1 MAQPIGE
8 WDGIIRLRPGPHSS
22 VVGYAKAGMAKTN
35 NAPIAISPSIV
46 LGATT
51 TLDIIISTPVPSTYR
66 VASHGDLN
74 LILGADGSLSFGP
87 VTLPPSSFPFDGL
100 PHAITISL
108 SATSI
113 SMQVDD
119 GASYSAPYTPTSAPH
134 PLYIGG
140 GRNHE
145 APWAIGLSVHDI
157 MVSDSGGTLLHYAFD
172 SSDPL
177 GVAWDSSPN
186 ALHGTCQ
193 DVIREGR
200 TNLRSIASPIASH
213 TSRIGSGLR
222 MAVNVLRMA
231 CSAFRIGSGA
241 RTTPITITRPI
252 RTVSGRIGMG
262 MRNAAITA
270 CTLIWDK
277 ISDTYVRVCVTGPTR
292 ISPLRSR
299 AIRTGSGLRMAMN
312 GLRMS
317 SSVFRIGS
325 GTRTPIT
332 ITRSIKAVSGRIG
345 RGVRNVAI
353 TACTLIW
360 DKVNDTYVRVC
371 VTGPTRISPFRSWAI
386 REGSGLRAVVNGLR
400 MASSAFRIGSGARF
414 PITITRPIRAVS
426 SRIGRGV
433 RKSTSTVA
441 PIHSIASRVVSGL
454 RTVVSVLRKVCS
466 AITTPFHLHWERTN
480 LKGEFTTVC
489 YLKGTF
495 KE

>member
-8 WDGIIRLRPGPHSS
+8 WDGTIRLTPGLHSS

-74 LILGADGSLSFGP
+74 LVLGADGSLSFGP

-145 APWAIGLSVHDI
+145 APWAIGMSVHDI
-157 MVSDSGGTLLHYAFD
+157 MVSDSGGTILHYAFD

-186 ALHGTCQ
+186 ALHATCQ

-200 TNLRSIASPIASH
+200 TNLRSTLSPIVSH

-222 MAVNVLRMA
+222 KAVNVLRMA
-231 CSAFRIGSGA
+231 SSAYRIGSGA
-241 RTTPITITRPI
+241 RKASITITRPI
-252 RTVSGRIGMG
+252 RAVSGRIGMG

-292 ISPLRSR
+292 ISPLRSG
-299 AIRTGSGLRMAMN
+299 AIRVGGGTRSSISHGLRMAC
-312 GLRMS
+312 S
-317 SSVFRIGS
+317 AFRIGS
-325 GTRTPIT
+325 GVRVPIT
-332 ITRSIKAVSGRIG
+332 ITRPIKAVSGRIG
-345 RGVRNVAI
+345 RGVRKSTSAVA
-353 TACTLIW
+353 
-360 DKVNDTYVRVC
+360 
-371 VTGPTRISPFRSWAI
+371 PTHSIASRI
-386 REGSGLRAVVNGLR
+386 GSGLRTVVNGLR
-400 MASSAFRIGSGARF
+400 MASSAFRIGSGART
-414 PITITRPIRAVS
+414 PITITKPIRAVS
-426 SRIGRGV
+426 SRTGRGV
-433 RKSTSTVA
+433 RNTATMVCTLIWDKVNDTYERVCVTTQPYISTLRSTATRVGVG
-441 PIHSIASRVVSGL
+441 HRDASSHISRIF
-454 RTVVSVLRKVCS
+454 
-466 AITTPFHLHWERTN
+466 AHITTPFHLHWERIY
-480 LKGEFTTVC
+480 LKGEFSDEC
-489 YLKGTF
+489 RIMQLRR
-495 KE
+495 

>member
-8 WDGIIRLRPGPHSS
+8 WDGTIRLRPGPHSS
-22 VVGYAKAGMAKTN
+22 VVGYAKAGMARAN

-51 TLDIIISTPVPSTYR
+51 SLAIIISTAVPSTYR

-74 LILGADGSLSFGP
+74 LMLGADGSLSFGP

-119 GASYSAPYTPTSAPH
+119 GASYSAPYTPTSTPH

-200 TNLRSIASPIASH
+200 TNLRSTASLIASH
-213 TSRIGSGLR
+213 TFRIGSGLR
-222 MAVNVLRMA
+222 MAVNGLRMA
-231 CSAFRIGSGA
+231 CSAFRIGSGP
-241 RTTPITITRPI
+241 RNSITITRPI
-252 RTVSGRIGMG
+252 KAVSDRIGRGVRKPTSAVAPMHS
-262 MRNAAITA
+262 I
-270 CTLIWDK
+270 
-277 ISDTYVRVCVTGPTR
+277 ISRV
-292 ISPLRSR
+292 
-299 AIRTGSGLRMAMN
+299 GSGLRTVVN

-317 SSVFRIGS
+317 CSAFRIGS

-332 ITRSIKAVSGRIG
+332 ITRTIRVVSG
-345 RGVRNVAI
+345 
-353 TACTLIW
+353 
-360 DKVNDTYVRVC
+360 
-371 VTGPTRISPFRSWAI
+371 
-386 REGSGLRAVVNGLR
+386 
-400 MASSAFRIGSGARF
+400 
-414 PITITRPIRAVS
+414 
-426 SRIGRGV
+426 RIGRGV

-441 PIHSIASRVVSGL
+441 PMHSIASRMGSGLRTVVNGLRIASSAFRIGSGARVSITITKPIRAVSSRTGRGVRKPTSTISPTHSIASRVGSGL
-454 RTVVSVLRKVCS
+454 RTVVSVLRMVCS
-466 AITTPFHLHWERTN
+466 AITTPFHLHWERTHAY
-480 LKGEFTTVC
+480 GEFCTTLYLSATFASEC
-489 YLKGTF
+489 HLKGTF